1 MRSKKL
7 LLLTLLLFVGIQ
19 LFAQTRAT
27 TTTNVGVVIMSAS
40 DTSMVFNMVT
50 KPVAP
55 SIQIKEGTTTKELL
69 TAFDRPLS
77 VVKMNN
83 GKEKWTYDST
93 IVYINNG
100 VVDIVR
106 HLKK

>member
-1 MRSKKL
+1 MKRSIL
-7 LLLTLLLFVGIQ
+7 LLLVTSLIGIQ

-27 TTTNVGVVIMSAS
+27 VTSTVGVVIMSAT
-40 DTSMVFNMVT
+40 DTSMVFNSVT

-55 SIQIKEGTTTKELL
+55 LVQIKEGTTTKELL

-77 VVKMNN
+77 VIKMNN

-93 IVYINNG
+93 IVYIDNG
-100 VVDIVR
+100 VVYIVR